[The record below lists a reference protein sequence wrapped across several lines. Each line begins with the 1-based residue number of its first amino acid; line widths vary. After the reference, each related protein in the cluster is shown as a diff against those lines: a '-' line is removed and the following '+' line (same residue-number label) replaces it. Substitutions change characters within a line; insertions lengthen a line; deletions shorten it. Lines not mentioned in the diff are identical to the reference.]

1 MAGTIIAD
9 YIRAD
14 ANKIS
19 LNVGNTIVASINA
32 SGILSNTGSVIIS
45 PTGALGSGIVL
56 DRASIPAG
64 TIIQARAAYSNTVIT
79 ATSGGAAQEVVG
91 LDFTPYYSNSYIVVI
106 ATSGQIRRTGW
117 STSTNNWANFRIQ
130 IAGENAISPD
140 GVSNGGSQGALG
152 YPISV
157 QDYRF
162 SVTTQVYSTSWSG
175 SKRVRAAGS
184 MGSSEGSINF
194 CYQND
199 GAYITVLEIK
209 Q

>member
-45 PTGALGSGIVL
+45 PSGALGAGIVL
-56 DRASIPAG
+56 NRSSIPAG
-64 TIIQARAAYSNTVIT
+64 TIIQARTAYSNTVIT
-79 ATSGGAAQEVVG
+79 ATSGGAAQEIVG
-91 LDFTPYYSNSYIVVI
+91 LDFTPYYSNSYIVAI

-117 STSTNNWANFRIQ
+117 STSTSNWANFSIQ
-130 IAGENAISPD
+130 IDGAESTSPE
-140 GVSNGGSQGALG
+140 GIPNGGSQGAGG

-162 SVTTQVYSTSWSG
+162 SITSQVYSTSWSG

-194 CYQND
+194 CYQNV

>member
-19 LNVGNTIVASINA
+19 LNVGNTIVASIN
-32 SGILSNTGSVIIS
+32 SMGILSNTGGVIIS

-56 DRASIPAG
+56 DRGSIPSG
-64 TIIQARAAYSNTVIT
+64 TIIQAKTAYANTVIT
-79 ATSGGAAQEVVG
+79 ATSGGALQELVG
-91 LDFTPYYSNSYIVVI
+91 LDFTPHYTNSHIVVLC
-106 ATSGQIRRTGW
+106 TSGQIRRTGW
-117 STSTNNWANFRIQ
+117 TTATSNWANFIIQ
-130 IAGENAISPD
+130 VDGANFTSP
-140 GVSNGGSQGALG
+140 GGIQNNGTQGAGG
-152 YPISV
+152 YPINV

-162 SVTTQVYSTSWSG
+162 SISSQAHSTSWSG
-175 SKRVRAAGS
+175 SKRIRAAGS
-184 MGSSEGSINF
+184 MGSSEGSITF